1 MEPVDRQKANAR
13 FSADQAV
20 QKPAYNQ
27 QAGDNADT
35 VAENINTRHEKTS
48 FTQERSSSLL
58 AKDYNKAAVN
68 ETGKLRNAKAS
79 LE

>member
-1 MEPVDRQKANAR
+1 NFLGNRIALLRRCGACRPSKANAR

-35 VAENINTRHEKTS
+35 VAENINTRHE
-48 FTQERSSSLL
+48 
-58 AKDYNKAAVN
+58 
-68 ETGKLRNAKAS
+68 
-79 LE
+79 